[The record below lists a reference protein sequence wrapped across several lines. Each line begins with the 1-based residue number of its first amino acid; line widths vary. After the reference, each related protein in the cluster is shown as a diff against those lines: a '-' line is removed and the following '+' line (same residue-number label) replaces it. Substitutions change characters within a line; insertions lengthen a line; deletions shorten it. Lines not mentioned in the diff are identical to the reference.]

1 MISRDQLLQTIVS
14 LMKEKFGFQIDF
26 DKPNFETWLAETLS
40 ILDENQLMYLSLL
53 MNESFIT
60 TALLPSTIKKFATD
74 YGYQYRNVT
83 PAHGELDIYIAID
96 NTTNIDAVIDYNT
109 EFVDPTGV
117 TYLPKYKVY
126 VTFNKY
132 TNTANIVAYDIV
144 GNKIILPYDFQII
157 TQDSRN
163 MNALHFKLPVIQTK
177 RKVYSFVVTTD
188 DTLNYK
194 FPVYHIDKSDSPLSD
209 IHVFVS
215 GTPAIKVNF
224 LFELKKDVYSFVL
237 QESPNGYDII
247 LGNNLIGLGPKPG
260 DIVVAEAF
268 FSLGSKGNV
277 YANSLQLSTPV
288 INQVNQSPLNIIV
301 NHPDITNGKDAES
314 PNDIRLNTI
323 AYLHTNERLVTEKD
337 FELLTRCDDIPFNE
351 IKAVFTES
359 DVHVNEVILFGL
371 FVSNDGKA
379 VPSTTGVIKTT
390 NDRIPQGQK
399 IYQNDPSKND
409 LSLTQSSSNALEYK
423 LPFEIVINTDTMI
436 PIAYFYP
443 VKVSLPFKIL
453 QESYYDVDNQSY
465 VKLRNIELQYK
476 DGKQFLRL
484 KLYLHVLNFQN
495 VNSNFKFEIV
505 LSQNNRSY
513 TLSNVLNYSYDS
525 LTHNLDVDIE
535 VPSDLQDYLTT
546 ASVSIFYKYADE
558 QEFQKLSYSE
568 LQPFRLKYNVS
579 NYVPLKLEW
588 KHIDQS
594 TIEYTLLGV
603 PVIADD
609 NYLTT
614 LFTDGINFI
623 KDKKMVTNKIAL
635 SFAKTVGRI
644 MTASL
649 SVHPLNEINDN
660 EVNLP
665 IPLEINLTVHS
676 SLSSSSIKQEIEKF
690 VLDKFK
696 PSFNTTIILSEIVQ
710 LIRDNFDYVK
720 DIEIYVIDK
729 DGNKLEKNIAIQ
741 YDMRHI
747 PKDKILT
754 FVPEAISVKPIINVK
769 YVQT

>member
-1 MISRDQLLQTIVS
+1 MISRDQLLETIIS
-14 LMKEKFGFQIDF
+14 LMKQKFGFQIDF

-40 ILDENQLMYLSLL
+40 VLDENQLMYLSLL
-53 MNESFIT
+53 MNESFLT

-83 PAHGELDIYIAID
+83 PAHGDLDIYIAID

-109 EFVDPTGV
+109 EFVDPTGI

-157 TQDSRN
+157 SQDSRN

-209 IHVFVS
+209 IHVFIS
-215 GTPAIKVNF
+215 GTPAIRVNF

-237 QESPNGYDII
+237 QESPSGYDII

-260 DIVVAEAF
+260 DVIVVEAF

-277 YANSLQLSTPV
+277 YADSLQLATPI
-288 INQVNQSPLNIIV
+288 INQVNQSPLNIV
-301 NHPDITNGKDAES
+301 VSHPDITNGKDAES

-323 AYLHTNERLVTEKD
+323 AYLHTNDRLVTEKD
-337 FELLTRCDDIPFNE
+337 FELLTRSNDIPFNE
-351 IKAVFTES
+351 IKAIFTES
-359 DVHVNEVILFGL
+359 DVHVNEVVLFGM
-371 FVSNDGKA
+371 FVDNSNNPI
-379 VPSTTGVIKTT
+379 PSTTGMIKTT
-390 NDRIPQGQK
+390 KDRIPQGQ
-399 IYQNDPSKND
+399 IVYQNDLTKNEF
-409 LSLTQSSSNALEYK
+409 SFTKSTSNALEFK

-443 VKVSLPFKIL
+443 VKTSIPFKII
-453 QESYYDVDNQSY
+453 QEAYYSVDNQSY
-465 VKLRNIELQYK
+465 VKLKNVELHYEN
-476 DGKQFLRL
+476 GKQFMRL

-495 VNSNFKFEIV
+495 IKSNFRFEIL

-513 TLSNVLNYSYDS
+513 TLSNVLDYRYDS
-525 LTHNLDVDIE
+525 LSHNLDVDIE
-535 VPSDLQDYLTT
+535 IPNNLQDLLTT
-546 ASVSIFYKYADE
+546 ASVSIYYKYADE
-558 QEFQKLSYSE
+558 QQFQKLSYSE
-568 LQPFRLKYNVS
+568 LQPFKLKYNVS
-579 NYVPLKLEW
+579 NYVPLKLMW
-588 KHIDQS
+588 KQINQS
-594 TIEYTLLGV
+594 TIEYTILGV
-603 PVIADD
+603 PAISDD
-609 NYLTT
+609 NYLTSLYT
-614 LFTDGINFI
+614 TGIDFI
-623 KDKKMVTNKIAL
+623 RSKKMVTNKVAL

-660 EVNLP
+660 EVDLP
-665 IPLEINLTVHS
+665 VPLEINLTVHTTMPS
-676 SLSSSSIKQEIEKF
+676 ESIEQEVEKF
-690 VLDKFK
+690 IRDQLK
-696 PSFNTTIILSEIVQ
+696 PSFDTNIIISKIVQ
-710 LIRDNFDYVK
+710 LIRDKFDYVR
-720 DIEIYVIDK
+720 DVEVYVIDK
-729 DGNKLEKNIAIQ
+729 NGHKLEKNIAIQ
-741 YDMRHI
+741 YDMKHI

-754 FVPEAISVKPIINVK
+754 FVPEAISVNPTINVK
-769 YVQT
+769 YV